1 MAKTRTK
8 YVKNVIGISK
18 NLPKGLI
25 YTMLELLDDQACL
38 DVAKEDIY
46 KDEKF
51 SNQNYIIFGNI
62 ESYFSAVND
71 ESIARKYNMTNFYW
85 RIVKVKANQN

>member
-25 YTMLELLDDQACL
+25 YNMLERLDDQVCH
-38 DVAKEDIY
+38 DIAKEDIC
-46 KDEKF
+46 KDGKYNNE
-51 SNQNYIIFGNI
+51 NYVIFGNI

-71 ESIARKYNMTNFYW
+71 ESFAREYNMTNFYW
-85 RIVKVKANQN
+85 RVVKVKANQD